1 MNQTDKHDKS
11 YFLQR
16 LESHLTA
23 PRGEWAPDN
32 LQGALSSVQQAHLTA
47 AELVELKDR
56 LIELKERYERAADRL
71 TTPIKVATVRERVAK
86 ARERADAIQKETL
99 EHK

>member
-1 MNQTDKHDKS
+1 MNNTDKHDKQF
-11 YFLQR
+11 FLQR

-32 LQGALSSVQQAHLTA
+32 LQGALSCVQEAHLTA

-71 TTPIKVATVRERVAK
+71 TSPIKVAELRDRLAK
-86 ARERADAIQKETL
+86 ARDT
-99 EHK
+99 